1 MIIGASL
8 MLPVISHAEDYQWL
22 TFTMTDNTEMSVA
35 AENLTITYNET
46 DRSLQL
52 KSATV
57 NNRLAVDN
65 IKSMRFTETMGV
77 NAPEVDGISTGN
89 VEFYNIDGV
98 KSGVF
103 SSIEEART
111 SLPSGIY
118 VVKNNGKSFK
128 VIF

>member
-1 MIIGASL
+1 